1 MRYLCMSPAPPH
13 VKARVRLRGRP
24 NISQLSRQGT
34 TNRIPNSVSTGKGDL
49 MKGSIDAAVLK
60 QVESEVRH
68 IKAEYRGV
76 VPEESIDLVAGES
89 LESLADSGVAQ
100 LIPLFVRRSTRERR
114 HRRTNAER
122 SLAPGCT

>member
-1 MRYLCMSPAPPH
+1 MRYLCMSPDPPH
-13 VKARVRLRGRP
+13 VKARLRLRARP
-24 NISQLSRQGT
+24 NTSHRSRQGT

-76 VPEESIDLVAGES
+76 VPRS
-89 LESLADSGVAQ
+89 
-100 LIPLFVRRSTRERR
+100 RSTWWQ
-114 HRRTNAER
+114 A
-122 SLAPGCT
+122 SLLKGSRIPEFPNSSHCSSD